1 MVFATSKIIDRAP
14 VVKFTF
20 HGYGGGEEGYYVCIV
35 GRDDPEGGQ
44 PVSSARIL
52 ESLSIV
58 SVSNLE
64 KF

>member
-20 HGYGGGEEGYYVCIV
+20 HGYGGRREGEYYVCIV

-44 PVSSARIL
+44 SVSSARIL

-58 SVSNLE
+58 SNLE